1 MKKLFIAGAALLLM
15 AGMSVTAL
23 AAGQSRFLSKAMAP
37 QAVWRHHA
45 EHSQKYMGRTPCTV
59 GENGYCD
66 ITGWQHHSGT
76 GHGSNCQIADGNCTN
91 WTDAD
96 GNGVCDD
103 CGNPVYRENADTA
116 AAWSGGHHS
125 GNCQIADGHCTN
137 WTDAD
142 GNGVCD
148 DCGNPVYQESRPD
161 NNTSSGSGC
170 GGSGHRGSGHHGR
183 GHHR

>member
-76 GHGSNCQIADGNCTN
+76 GHGSNCQIADG
-91 WTDAD
+91 
-96 GNGVCDD
+96 
-103 CGNPVYRENADTA
+103 
-116 AAWSGGHHS
+116 
-125 GNCQIADGHCTN
+125 HCTN